1 MNKSVMGAAAA
12 LAACALFAGSA
23 MAQQSEEIT
32 VTASRI
38 AHPKVVTAVPGTFM
52 KNISLSYGVS
62 TAGLDLT
69 RTASEA
75 ELERRVND
83 AALAACKDIEKDYPM
98 QSQPSVS
105 ECASNAAGKAMVQ
118 VHALIAAANKAAK

>member
-1 MNKSVMGAAAA
+1 MGAAAA
-12 LAACALFAGSA
+12 LAACSLLAGTA
-23 MAQQSEEIT
+23 TAQQSEEIT
-32 VTASRI
+32 VTALRI

-52 KNISLSYGVS
+52 KDISLSYGVS

-75 ELERRVND
+75 ELERRVNE

-98 QSQPSVS
+98 QSQPTVS
-105 ECASNAAGKAMVQ
+105 ECASNAAVKAMVQ
-118 VHALIAAANKAAK
+118 VHAMIAAANKAAK

>member
-12 LAACALFAGSA
+12 LAACALFAGTA

-52 KNISLSYGVS
+52 KDISLSYGVS

>member
-52 KNISLSYGVS
+52 KDISLSYGVS

>member
-1 MNKSVMGAAAA
+1 MNKSAMGAAAA
-12 LAACALFAGSA
+12 LAACSLLAGTA
-23 MAQQSEEIT
+23 TAQQSEEIT
-32 VTASRI
+32 VTALRI

-52 KNISLSYGVS
+52 KDISLSYGVS

-75 ELERRVND
+75 ELERRVNE

-98 QSQPSVS
+98 QSQPTVS
-105 ECASNAAGKAMVQ
+105 ECASNAAVKAMVQ
-118 VHALIAAANKAAK
+118 VHAMIAAANKAAK

>member
-1 MNKSVMGAAAA
+1 MNKKLIAAAAA
-12 LAACALFAGSA
+12 LAVCSVFAGTA
-23 MAQQSEEIT
+23 TAQQSEEIT
-32 VTASRI
+32 VTASRV

-52 KNISLSYGVS
+52 KDISLSYGVS

-69 RTASEA
+69 KTASET

-98 QSQPSVS
+98 QSQPTVS
-105 ECASNAAGKAMVQ
+105 ECASNAALKAMIQ
-118 VHALIAAANKAAK
+118 VHALVAAANKAAK